1 MISQSNFTTNFRERE
16 ALLVHAFT
24 GTKKGKREHKIF
36 TSCACRKR
44 TKLLSLFFI
53 NSDQCLENF
62 FSKAYRKDILEL
74 LLLSTDREHS
84 NQ

>member
-1 MISQSNFTTNFRERE
+1 MISQSNFTRNFRERE

-44 TKLLSLFFI
+44 IKLLLLFFI

-62 FSKAYRKDILEL
+62 FSIGLPKGHSRASFI
-74 LLLSTDREHS
+74 EHR
-84 NQ
+84 

>member
-1 MISQSNFTTNFRERE
+1 MISQSNFTRNFRERE

-44 TKLLSLFFI
+44 TKLLLFFI

-62 FSKAYRKDILEL
+62 FSIGLPKGHCRASFI
-74 LLLSTDREHS
+74 EHR
-84 NQ
+84 

>member
-1 MISQSNFTTNFRERE
+1 MISQSNFTRNFRERE

-44 TKLLSLFFI
+44 TKLLLFFI

-62 FSKAYRKDILEL
+62 FSIGLPKGHSRASFI
-74 LLLSTDREHS
+74 EHR
-84 NQ
+84 

>member
-1 MISQSNFTTNFRERE
+1 MISQSNFTRNFRERE

-24 GTKKGKREHKIF
+24 GTKKAKREHKIF

-44 TKLLSLFFI
+44 TKLLLFFI

-62 FSKAYRKDILEL
+62 FSIGLPKGHSRASFI
-74 LLLSTDREHS
+74 EHR
-84 NQ
+84 